1 VFSEYLTGLGVVGAW
16 MRPSASDMLTDVVKL
31 HPKWLLLDLGLVVGR
46 NKVTMTNILV
56 QGFRVRCMLEDQAV

>member
-1 VFSEYLTGLGVVGAW
+1 
-16 MRPSASDMLTDVVKL
+16 MDVVKL